1 MDLKTMHGEMN
12 EPLSEEEQNILD
24 QAHNIFGD
32 NWTEI
37 SRRLPGRNDSYVK
50 NHLNAIKQ
58 VEDAKKKSMKMV
70 KIENQPNYIFEG
82 LTTLEDEL
90 GGYVP
95 MTFNDDYELYGL
107 EFYPEAPMKKEINFM
122 KMLCGNL

>member
-1 MDLKTMHGEMN
+1 M
-12 EPLSEEEQNILD
+12 SEEEQNILD

-58 VEDAKKKSMKMV
+58 VENAKNKSRNMIKT
-70 KIENQPNYIFEG
+70 ENQTNYSSEG
-82 LTTLEDEL
+82 LVTQEDEL
-90 GGYVP
+90 GGYMP

-107 EFYPEAPMKKEINFM
+107 EFYPEAPMKQEINFM
-122 KMLCGNL
+122 KTLCGNL